1 MRSPW
6 PVPIGRLLAVSTAY
20 ALAAALL
27 SWGFTRTT
35 GLSRW
40 TMTPAGPARSY
51 GNLLVVNLATWGS
64 WALLAVLVFALGRRV
79 SFGRMVWWRAVAFH
93 GAASVAVAG
102 GHGIIVSTT
111 RVGLQTLLGLD
122 PAWWPAVVE
131 NFFRTIDLHVPIYWA
146 LLGLQ
151 HAVDYHRE
159 VRERDVAAARLET
172 RLLEAQLQALHRQIH
187 PHFLFNTLHAI
198 SAMLHREPDK
208 ADVMIERLGDML
220 RVTLASTGTQEV
232 PLRQELDF
240 LGAYLDIEQ
249 VNFGARLRVSM
260 AIDPDVLDAQ
270 VPYLVLQPLVENALR
285 HGLAPMPGG
294 GSLAVSA
301 KADGTALV
309 LTVRD
314 DGRGVTAAPAAPGH
328 GVGVANTRARLVA
341 LHPGATLDIHPD
353 VRGGTCV
360 TVRLPLRLNAAAAS
374 RERRAS

>member
-27 SWGFTRTT
+27 SWGFTLTT

-79 SFGRMVWWRAVAFH
+79 SFGRTVWWRAVAFH

-111 RVGLQTLLGLD
+111 RVGLQTLLGLE

-159 VRERDVAAARLET
+159 VREREVAAARLET
-172 RLLEAQLQALHRQIH
+172 RLLEAQLQALHRQVH

-232 PLRQELDF
+232 LLRQELDF
-240 LGAYLDIEQ
+240 LRAYLDIEQ
-249 VNFGARLRVSM
+249 VNFGTRLRVSM
-260 AIDPDVLDAQ
+260 AIDPDVLDSQ

-301 KADGTALV
+301 RADGTALV

-314 DGRGVTAAPAAPGH
+314 DGRGVTTAPVAPGH

-353 VRGGTCV
+353 AGGGTCV
-360 TVRLPLRLNAAAAS
+360 TVRLPLRLNAAAAP